1 MGLLFQN
8 AFKGLKRKKIQM
20 FGIIL
25 LITLSTGI
33 YVAMNTALDRLE
45 DRYYNYL
52 EEQNVENISGD
63 VLLDY
68 NKDVKLEDLE
78 YLEEHELKEM
88 SDEEKDLFYLYKMNI
103 ESSNEEIDVNLLTN
117 IGYLFTKYEANA
129 YLEKRKLELLQDTYR
144 FDFEYER
151 SKVVMDDD
159 FIMKVIPY
167 DKNKKI
173 NKVYVREGRLPEKNL
188 EITMLE
194 GFAHANGLE
203 VGDTF
208 QIGEEEYKI
217 VGFTY
222 ASDYIYPLIT
232 FSTPIFDEKKNNII
246 FMYEEDYKNVTG
258 IFDNTYA
265 LRFRDNPPRKFE
277 MTMGEEVEEEKE
289 ISIEEDPMG
298 ALFQNEAST
307 IIVGMNTISR
317 VTRIGALQIEFVT
330 NRLFA
335 DYFLYLLL
343 TISVIIILIVTKK
356 RIEDERLQIGVLK
369 SLGYSKYSIALSYL
383 VYPILG
389 SILGGILGFSIG
401 SLLNGTMAHMFLSYY
416 NVPLNGF
423 AIDLSYLKD
432 SICIPL
438 MILSCLSY
446 LIALVMLRKKP
457 LQLLKEGSNL
467 KVNFLSKFVN
477 LMTKPLPFKNRFKYS
492 LASRSIGKLFIV
504 TVTSFATGMLIVLT
518 LIGMNLFNDMV
529 ESSFEGMKFDYM
541 AYMNNRYV
549 DKIDEED
556 DVVFNI
562 SLSLKEVLDQEGE
575 EKEIENLEENESI
588 GVIGLDK
595 DAKMIELVN
604 DKEESILNLLDEN
617 SIIVSKNMKE
627 YLQLAIGD
635 KIVLQNGEDNL
646 TYTVVGFSNELMS
659 FAAYVDREVLSKQ
672 LGYEEPVYNV
682 IYSKNAKY
690 KSLSKLNEEE
700 LQKIAYVM
708 SFTDLKDNIMKQMDR
723 FNTSIYVVIAFAA
736 IMAFIIISVI
746 ASIIVEENKKTISLM
761 KVMGYKSREI
771 SSIVL
776 NIYTPF
782 VIFAYLLAIPTM
794 TSLLKWIVAQL
805 VGDMQITIPI
815 TISFTHAIL
824 GLVALLVAYY
834 IAIFIA
840 KRVLNKIPLAV
851 ALKRE

>member
-1 MGLLFQN
+1 MGLLFRN
-8 AFKGLKRKKIQM
+8 ALKGLKRKKIQM

-45 DRYYNYL
+45 NKYYSYL
-52 EEQNVENISGD
+52 DEQNVENISGT
-63 VLLDY
+63 VLVDY
-68 NKDVKLEDLE
+68 NKDVTLDDLE
-78 YLEEHELKEM
+78 YLEEHELSEL
-88 SDEEKDLFYLYKMNI
+88 SEEERDLFDLYKMNI
-103 ESSNEEIDVNLLTN
+103 EQETEEIDVNLLTN
-117 IGYLFTKYEANA
+117 IEYLFNKYEANA
-129 YLEKRKLELLQDTYR
+129 YLERKKLEPLQDTYR

-151 SKVVMDDD
+151 SKVVMDND

-167 DKNKKI
+167 DENKKM
-173 NKVYVREGRLPEKNL
+173 NKVYLREGHLPEKKS

-194 GFAHANGLE
+194 KFAKANDLE
-203 VGDTF
+203 IGDTF
-208 QIGEEEYKI
+208 KINETDYKI
-217 VGFTY
+217 VGYTY
-222 ASDYIYPLIT
+222 APDYIYPLIT
-232 FSTPIFDEKKNNII
+232 LSTPIFDEKKNNII
-246 FMYEEDYKNVTG
+246 FMYKEDYKDVVG
-258 IFDNTYA
+258 IMDNTYA

-277 MTMGEEVEEEKE
+277 ITMEEEEEKE
-289 ISIEEDPMG
+289 IFIEEDPMG
-298 ALFQNEAST
+298 ALFQKESST
-307 IIVGMNTISR
+307 IVMGVNTVSR
-317 VTRIGALQIEFVT
+317 IARTGALQLEFAT

-335 DYFLYLLL
+335 DYFMYLLL
-343 TISVIIILIVTKK
+343 TISVIIIMIVTKK

-389 SILGGILGFSIG
+389 SIIGGFLGFSIG
-401 SLLNGTMAHMFLSYY
+401 SALNGVMAQMFLSYY

-423 AIDLSYLKD
+423 SIDILYLKD
-432 SICIPL
+432 SIVIPL
-438 MILSCLSY
+438 CILSCLSY

-467 KVNFLSKFVN
+467 KVNFLSKIVN
-477 LMTKPLPFKNRFKYS
+477 FLTKPLPFKNRFKYS
-492 LASRSIGKLFIV
+492 LASRSIGKLLIV

-518 LIGMNLFNDMV
+518 LIGMNLFNGMI

-541 AYMNNRYV
+541 GYMNNYYV
-549 DKIDEED
+549 EKIDEED
-556 DVVFNI
+556 DVILN
-562 SLSLKEVLDQEGE
+562 LSFPLKEVQDKEGNKKDIKELDE
-575 EKEIENLEENESI
+575 EDTI

-595 DAKMIELVN
+595 DAKMIELLN
-604 DKEESILNLLDEN
+604 DKEESILDLLDEN

-627 YLQLAIGD
+627 YLSLEIGD
-635 KIVLQNGEDNL
+635 KIVFQNEEDTF
-646 TYTVVGFSNELMS
+646 TYTIVGFSNELMS
-659 FAAYVDREVLSKQ
+659 FSSYVNREVLSHQ
-672 LGYEEPVYNV
+672 LGYEEAVYNV
-682 IYSKNAKY
+682 IYSKNPKY
-690 KSLSKLNEEE
+690 KSLSKLSEEE

-736 IMAFIIISVI
+736 VMAFVIISVI

-761 KVMGYKSREI
+761 KVMGYKSKEI

-782 VIFAYLLAIPTM
+782 VIFAYLLSIPAM
-794 TSLLKWIVAQL
+794 ISLLKWIVSQL

-815 TISFTHAIL
+815 SISFTHAMI
-824 GLVALLVAYY
+824 GLIALLVAYY